1 MSTKNTK
8 ELVLLEAFK
17 LFSEKPY
24 DKVTYTNLQ
33 ENTGLSRGSVLHHT
47 KSKSALFATV
57 LSEFIL
63 ASSIPERSFEN
74 GESLKGFI
82 QRFIENCR
90 IEQKTLQKRGIENI
104 NKSMLNLCSQ
114 TFYYCPIMAER
125 YAEWMKNQQRTWVKI
140 IRIAMDRKE
149 IRSDVDVEM
158 IASLFHNLY
167 LGFSFS
173 GSTERGG
180 YDLNFLEKEF
190 GFIYSFLLKD

>member
-90 IEQKTLQKRGIENI
+90 IEQKTLQKRGC
-104 NKSMLNLCSQ
+104 K
-114 TFYYCPIMAER
+114 TFRTKPFIMSSKTLSKFISSNPII
-125 YAEWMKNQQRTWVKI
+125 QFVK
-140 IRIAMDRKE
+140 RLQSACT
-149 IRSDVDVEM
+149 
-158 IASLFHNLY
+158 
-167 LGFSFS
+167 FSFQK
-173 GSTERGG
+173 R
-180 YDLNFLEKEF
+180 
-190 GFIYSFLLKD
+190 I